1 MLKDQGEKH
10 SGNGHEPASQ
20 KKTGKRAVPRAEYS
34 TWSSDL
40 GFMPRGRPLP
50 LRETIRQLPRRYRFI
65 LTKPGLEPFFPEAGL
80 GEWKIVWF
88 QLLVYAVVA
97 AGLTFVRTLFAPPA
111 SGSGTGLDSPA
122 IARALGL
129 GTSLGLVV
137 LIPLL
142 FFFAMGLLYWLA
154 RASGGH
160 GSFVQQAYT
169 TLLFL
174 VPCGIITSVLGLIP
188 FAGSF
193 LAFFLGLLLFIYC
206 VVLQCFATVVV
217 HQMPGDKATRATII
231 TALSLVPA
239 SLLCL
244 GLWTLVFVII

>member
-1 MLKDQGEKH
+1 
-10 SGNGHEPASQ
+10 
-20 KKTGKRAVPRAEYS
+20 
-34 TWSSDL
+34 
-40 GFMPRGRPLP
+40 
-50 LRETIRQLPRRYRFI
+50 
-65 LTKPGLEPFFPEAGL
+65 
-80 GEWKIVWF
+80 
-88 QLLVYAVVA
+88 
-97 AGLTFVRTLFAPPA
+97 
-111 SGSGTGLDSPA
+111 
-122 IARALGL
+122 
-129 GTSLGLVV
+129 
-137 LIPLL
+137 LL

-206 VVLQCFATVVV
+206 VVLQCFVTVVV